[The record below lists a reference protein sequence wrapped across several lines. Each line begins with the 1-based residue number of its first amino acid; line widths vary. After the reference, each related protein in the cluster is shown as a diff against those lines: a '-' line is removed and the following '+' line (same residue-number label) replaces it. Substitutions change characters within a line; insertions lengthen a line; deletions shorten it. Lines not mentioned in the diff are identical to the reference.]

1 MYEEYF
7 KDEEAEY
14 NVQKMEIKTMK
25 LFKGA
30 HNQTKTRESS
40 AP

>member
-7 KDEEAEY
+7 EEEDAEY

-25 LFKGA
+25 LFKGKNKEIKA
-30 HNQTKTRESS
+30 KE
-40 AP
+40 

>member
-7 KDEEAEY
+7 EEEDAEY

-25 LFKGA
+25 LFKGRV
-30 HNQTKTRESS
+30 NKTKARG
-40 AP
+40 